1 MAPDRTG
8 GHRPPLH
15 PSRAIFVGA
24 ACGRPPLPYG
34 TCWRA
39 GSFAPHTK
47 KNHAPLPRHSE
58 AVRRSNPYLPS
69 LAPSPRELSPQATEG
84 VFLSRTKTGD
94 ADSSLSLRPRKVR
107 FASFPPDGENALRSL
122 ARPLTTRPTL
132 LGSCCVK
139 DGGYGFFAVASSS
152 QSPLCFVSA

>member
-1 MAPDRTG
+1 MS
-8 GHRPPLH
+8 PL
-15 PSRAIFVGA
+15 
-24 ACGRPPLPYG
+24 
-34 TCWRA
+34 
-39 GSFAPHTK
+39 
-47 KNHAPLPRHSE
+47 RHSE
-58 AVRRSNPYLPS
+58 AARRSNPYLPS
-69 LAPSPRELSPQATEG
+69 LAPSPRELSPKVTEG

-139 DGGYGFFAVASSS
+139 DGGYGFFAVA
-152 QSPLCFVSA
+152 QNDKGKRGTGPGGRMLSAPAKSAVGMG